1 MARWLFI
8 ESHWAGLR
16 HWCQQAVEVA
26 TLDGSYHAVARIR
39 RRLQTRMDRFRVCAS
54 HRFRPE
60 KEYCHRIDDGAPENA
75 AVLLK

>member
-26 TLDGSYHAVARIR
+26 TLDGSYHTVARIR
-39 RRLQTRMDRFRVCAS
+39 RRLQTRMDRFQVCAVIAS
-54 HRFRPE
+54 AP
-60 KEYCHRIDDGAPENA
+60 KTYCHRIDDGDPENA
-75 AVLLK
+75 AALLK